1 MIQYPKKGKSMEKDI
16 YKNFEN
22 GSLTQVDN
30 IRLILDNARV
40 MATKEYVRC
49 DITDINKKIDKIEQ
63 NLKDNLAKLENR
75 YKKIKYEVSANI

>member
-1 MIQYPKKGKSMEKDI
+1 MEKDI

-22 GSLTQVDN
+22 GSLTQVDI

-63 NLKDNLAKLENR
+63 NLIQKIDKIEQNLKDKIAKLENR
-75 YKKIKYEVSANI
+75 YKKIKYEVSA